1 MPDYLNIDEFLLKSD
16 SGFLLLDARSEKEFE
31 QGHIP
36 SAVNLPILNNDHR
49 HMVGTT
55 YVRQGKNDAVWLGF
69 QLAGPFFG
77 SFIQTVNNL
86 TKEKTI
92 LVYCWRGGM
101 RSAILSWVLS
111 TAGYSVVTLKGGYK
125 TYRNFVLQKIEEKL
139 SLVVVSG
146 KTGSGKTALLHEL
159 RELNENVLDLEKL
172 ANHRGSA
179 FGQLG
184 LPPQPSN
191 EQFENLIVESI
202 RHFNVSQSVWV
213 EAESRSIGRVKV
225 PDCIFNEMMVADV
238 VEINCTTEL
247 RIKRILDE
255 YGYFPVS
262 ALAECT
268 KKLQKRLGDL
278 RMREAVAEL
287 ENENREAWLA
297 ILLDYYDRTYA
308 HSTGERKP
316 EKKLSFSL
324 NHCDEMQQLAMKIKK
339 AVYSLKT

>member
-36 SAVNLPILNNDHR
+36 SAVNLPILNNEHR

-55 YVRQGKNDAVWLGF
+55 YVRQGKDDAVWLGF
-69 QLAGPFFG
+69 QLAGPLFG
-77 SFIQTVNNL
+77 SFIQTVNSL

-111 TAGYSVVTLKGGYK
+111 TAGYNVVILQGGYK

-146 KTGSGKTALLHEL
+146 KTGSGKTELLHAL
-159 RELNENVLDLEKL
+159 NELNENVLDLEKL

-191 EQFENLIVESI
+191 EHFENLIVESI
-202 RHFNVSQSVWV
+202 RHYQALQPVWV

-225 PDCIFNEMMVADV
+225 PDCIFNAMMVADV
-238 VEINCTTEL
+238 VEIECPTEL
-247 RIKRILDE
+247 RMKRILDE
-255 YGYFPVS
+255 YGSFPVP
-262 ALAECT
+262 ALVECT
-268 KKLQKRLGDL
+268 TKLQKRLGDL
-278 RMREAVAEL
+278 RMREAVTEL

-316 EKKLSFSL
+316 EKKLSFCL
-324 NHCDEMQQLAMKIKK
+324 NHNDEMQQLAMKIKETFN
-339 AVYSLKT
+339 SLKT